1 MHDDV
6 ASCLV
11 TSKRGLVVIVSLEF
25 AMRTHLGSSAIFR
38 GPDIQRFVVGERNL
52 PSNPQRSDTQITEE
66 IMYTYDL

>member
-1 MHDDV
+1 M
-6 ASCLV
+6 
-11 TSKRGLVVIVSLEF
+11 IVSLEF
-25 AMRTHLGSSAIFR
+25 AMRAHLGSSAIFR